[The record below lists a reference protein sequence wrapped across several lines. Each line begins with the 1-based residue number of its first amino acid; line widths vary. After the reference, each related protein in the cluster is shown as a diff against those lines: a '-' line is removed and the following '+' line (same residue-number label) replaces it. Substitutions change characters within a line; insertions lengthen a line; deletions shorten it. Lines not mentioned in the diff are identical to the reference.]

1 MNENESNEGGGALLS
16 PELAE
21 DAMLSAVAMG
31 EATLARGAK
40 SGSVIVLQKALVEL
54 GASLTPDG
62 SFGPKTHAAI
72 AAEQAAAGMPETG
85 VLDAATLG
93 VVDRRL
99 AARRKGRLHDAMAA
113 AVGGAPPKPAGA
125 AQVAAGG
132 PSRQDQ
138 GYFDDAAALRGP
150 GAGAVADP
158 DSPPPGQDRA
168 GMKAKGPLPAD
179 RAGQFDAVRR
189 SIGDDAPANAAL
201 ERLLA
206 AGRLHEGSLLPNL
219 ATFAQTPRNPALLLE
234 AGIEPELLL
243 GQVVRH
249 VDNPLRVQ
257 QGRGHGTCGAGVM
270 EYVVLRGD
278 PAEFVRLVDGIT
290 REVRAV
296 TLRSGK
302 KLEMP
307 RSAIARDDSGRV
319 DLDRLFQSAI
329 MNHASAMSWLFDY
342 DNPEDNDTF
351 WAAVRGN
358 SQMAVYGFTS
368 LYQAIQGGTYTSV
381 SKLSRPKDEIAG
393 LVATSAA
400 RGERVPV
407 ILEFKT
413 YHWLSVEWLE
423 AGKDGKPASIVL
435 RNPWGKDEGGD
446 KPPRVAMPEG
456 GGRVRMKYAD
466 FLENVFGATV
476 RG

>member
-1 MNENESNEGGGALLS
+1 MNENESNAGDGTLVS

-21 DAMLSAVAMG
+21 DAMLVAVAAG
-31 EATLARGAK
+31 QATLERGVK
-40 SGSVIVLQKALVEL
+40 SGTVVLLQKALVEL

-62 SFGPKTHAAI
+62 SFGPKTHTAI
-72 AAEQAAAGMPETG
+72 VAEQAAAGLPQTG
-85 VLDAATLG
+85 VLDAATL
-93 VVDRRL
+93 VVIDRRL
-99 AARRKGRLHDAMAA
+99 ATQRKGRLHDAMAA
-113 AVGGAPPKPAGA
+113 AVGGAPARPAAA
-125 AQVAAGG
+125 AQVAGG

-138 GYFDDAAALRGP
+138 GYFDDAAELRGP
-150 GAGAVADP
+150 GAGPVADP
-158 DSPPPGQDRA
+158 DSPPPVQAQA
-168 GMKAKGPLPAD
+168 GTKKGPLPSD
-179 RAGQFDAVRR
+179 RAGSLDAVRR
-189 SIGDDAPANAAL
+189 AIGDDGPANAAL

-243 GQVVRH
+243 GQVIRH

-257 QGRGHGTCGAGVM
+257 QGQGHGTCGAGVM
-270 EYVVLRGD
+270 EYVLLRRD
-278 PAEFVRLVDGIT
+278 PAELVRIVDGIT
-290 REVRAV
+290 REARAI

-307 RSAIARDDSGRV
+307 RSAIARDNSGRV

-368 LYQAIQGGTYTSV
+368 LYQAILGGSYSSV
-381 SKLSRPKDEIAG
+381 STLSRPKDEVAT

-400 RGERVPV
+400 RGVPVPV
-407 ILEFKT
+407 ILEFRT

-466 FLENVFGATV
+466 FIENVFGATV

>member
-1 MNENESNEGGGALLS
+1 MNENESNAGDGALVS

-21 DAMLSAVAMG
+21 DAMLVAVAAG

-40 SGSVIVLQKALVEL
+40 SGSVVLLQKALVDL

-72 AAEQAAAGMPETG
+72 VAEQAAAGLPQTG
-85 VLDAATLG
+85 ELDRATLL
-93 VVDRRL
+93 VIDRRL
-99 AARRKGRLHDAMAA
+99 ATRRKGRLHDAMAA
-113 AVGGAPPKPAGA
+113 AVGGAPARPAGA
-125 AQVAAGG
+125 AQAAGG

-138 GYFDDAAALRGP
+138 GYFTDAAELRGP
-150 GAGAVADP
+150 GAGPVADP
-158 DSPPPGQDRA
+158 DSPPPAQEHA
-168 GMKAKGPLPAD
+168 GSKAKGPLPAD
-179 RAGQFDAVRR
+179 RVGSFDAVRR
-189 SIGDDAPANAAL
+189 AIGDDAPANAAL

-206 AGRLHEGSLLPNL
+206 AGRLHAGALLPNL
-219 ATFAQTPRNPALLLE
+219 GTFARTPRNPALLLE

-243 GQVVRH
+243 GQVIRH

-257 QGRGHGTCGAGVM
+257 QGQGHGTCGAGVM
-270 EYVVLRGD
+270 EYQLLRLD
-278 PAEFVRLVDGIT
+278 PAEFVRIVDGIT
-290 REVRAV
+290 REAREV

-302 KLEMP
+302 KFEMP
-307 RSAIARDDSGRV
+307 RSAIARDASGRV
-319 DLDRLFQSAI
+319 DLDRLFQSAV

-368 LYQAIQGGTYTSV
+368 LYQAILGGTYSSV
-381 SKLSRPKDEIAG
+381 STLSRPKDEVAA

-400 RGERVPV
+400 RGVPVPV
-407 ILEFKT
+407 ILEFRT

-435 RNPWGKDEGGD
+435 RNPWGRDEGGD

-456 GGRVRMKYAD
+456 GGRVRMKFAD
-466 FLENVFGATV
+466 FVENVFGATV